1 MKGVIDRFEG
11 EFAIIV
17 FDDGKV
23 ESIKRQLIPKEAK
36 EGDVIVFAS
45 TIYVD
50 KEETI
55 KRKNESKKFLEF
67 WED

>member
-17 FDDGKV
+17 WDEHGV
-23 ESIKRQLIPKEAK
+23 EIIKKNLLPLSAK
-36 EGDVIVFAS
+36 EGDVVIFAGEYF
-45 TIYVD
+45 ID
-50 KEETI
+50 FCETQ
-55 KRKNESKKFLEF
+55 KRKEKANKYLDL